1 MEMGIQGGRCSLR
14 DAIASLSE
22 RNMELEECETRD
34 LGRISQSSLSLAP
47 LRTARR
53 AVGFRLIKKSNLH
66 EFPKICLRV
75 SASLNQ
81 KEKWLWACWIN
92 INLISSGRA

>member
-1 MEMGIQGGRCSLR
+1 MEIEIQGGGCSLR

-34 LGRISQSSLSLAP
+34 LCRISEQSLSLAP

-53 AVGFRLIKKSNLH
+53 AAGFRLIKKSNLH

-81 KEKWLWACWIN
+81 KKRRKKGKMAVGVLD
-92 INLISSGRA
+92 